1 MNVCRSLILASCV
14 ALLAGC
20 GSTSNAPKPGP
31 LPAVQAKLQLQDV
44 WRQSLGAATGARLQ
58 PALQGDAIAA
68 ISADKRL
75 VLLDAESGKERWQLT
90 LPNPAAGGVGLG
102 RDLVVVGTLEGEILA
117 YGRDAK
123 LRWSARSGSA
133 VAAPPVVTDSTVLV
147 RGTDGRLTGYAV
159 TDGTVKWVYSRQQPA
174 LLLRNFA
181 APAVDGDVVYY
192 GQAGGRLAALTLK
205 EGRVLWEAQVAQPRG
220 VSELERIAD
229 IVSTPVVESGQVCA
243 VAYQGRLACFN
254 AKNGGLLWS
263 RDVSSWSGLT
273 MDAKAVYVVD
283 DKSNV
288 MAYERSSGRNLWRQD
303 KLASRNLGGIAVDG
317 RNLVVG
323 DYQGYLHFIDTE
335 DGSFVAQQPTD
346 GGAIAVAPQKAGTRW
361 LVQTQKGGL
370 YLLARKQGN

>member
-159 TDGTVKWVYSRQQPA
+159 TDGTVKWVYSRQHPA
-174 LLLRNFA
+174 
-181 APAVDGDVVYY
+181 
-192 GQAGGRLAALTLK
+192 
-205 EGRVLWEAQVAQPRG
+205 
-220 VSELERIAD
+220 
-229 IVSTPVVESGQVCA
+229 
-243 VAYQGRLACFN
+243 
-254 AKNGGLLWS
+254 
-263 RDVSSWSGLT
+263 
-273 MDAKAVYVVD
+273 
-283 DKSNV
+283 
-288 MAYERSSGRNLWRQD
+288 
-303 KLASRNLGGIAVDG
+303 
-317 RNLVVG
+317 
-323 DYQGYLHFIDTE
+323 
-335 DGSFVAQQPTD
+335 
-346 GGAIAVAPQKAGTRW
+346 
-361 LVQTQKGGL
+361 
-370 YLLARKQGN
+370 